1 MALLL
6 QKILFNGII
15 IMAVFLQQIYKTG
28 DTNMSNSTYTNKIN
42 TVISEVKKAVIGK
55 DAIIIKVLLA
65 VLCKGHVLIEDIP
78 GVGKTTLALA
88 FSKALSLEHNRM
100 QFTPDVLPS
109 DVTGFSVYNKST
121 GKFEFRPGVAFC
133 NLFLADEINRTS
145 SKTQSALLELM
156 EEKSITVDGN
166 TYKLPE
172 PYTVIA
178 TQNPIG
184 SAGTHNLPDSQ
195 LDRFMIKLSMGYP
208 DFKGEVD
215 ILKSKYNAN
224 PLESVRSVA
233 DSSFILELQDYISNV
248 YVDDRIYEYV
258 VSLSEATR
266 NHPMIKLGVSP
277 RGTLALMQL
286 SKGIAVAMGRDYVI
300 PEDISYICGD
310 VFEHRIMLNSKAKFS
325 DVSASDVISDI
336 LKSVPVPG
344 ISEPRR

>member
-1 MALLL
+1 MNNNYSA
-6 QKILFNGII
+6 
-15 IMAVFLQQIYKTG
+15 
-28 DTNMSNSTYTNKIN
+28 KIN
-42 TVISEVKKAVIGK
+42 SILSEVKKAVIGK
-55 DAIIIKVLLA
+55 DQIIVKVLLA
-65 VLCKGHVLIEDIP
+65 ILCKGHVLIEDIP

-109 DVTGFSVYNKST
+109 DVTGFNVYNKAI

-156 EEKSITVDGN
+156 EEKSITVDGR

-208 DFKGEVD
+208 DFSGEVS

-224 PLESVRSVA
+224 PLDNVSAVA
-233 DSSFILELQDYISNV
+233 DASTIIALQEYISNI
-248 YVDDRIYEYV
+248 YVDDRIYEYI
-258 VSLSEATR
+258 VSLSAATR
-266 NHPMIKLGVSP
+266 NHPMVKLGVSP
-277 RGTLALMQL
+277 RGTLALMQIA
-286 SKGIAVAMGRDYVI
+286 KGIAVVMGRDYVI
-300 PEDISYICGD
+300 PDDITYICRD
-310 VFEHRIMLNSKAKFS
+310 VFEHRIMLNSKAKLS
-325 DVSASDVISDI
+325 DVTAADVIADVI
-336 LKSVPVPG
+336 KSVPVPG
-344 ISEPRR
+344 IGSEGK

>member
-1 MALLL
+1 M
-6 QKILFNGII
+6 KNT
-15 IMAVFLQQIYKTG
+15 Y
-28 DTNMSNSTYTNKIN
+28 YTNQIN
-42 TVISEVKKAVIGK
+42 TILSEVKKAVIGK
-55 DAIIIKVLLA
+55 DQIIIKVLLA
-65 VLCKGHVLIEDIP
+65 ILCKGHILIEDIP

-109 DVTGFSVYNKST
+109 DVTGFSVYNKSSNT
-121 GKFEFRPGVAFC
+121 FEFRPGVAFC

-195 LDRFMIKLSMGYP
+195 LDRFMVKLSMGYP
-208 DFKGEVD
+208 DFSGEVN
-215 ILKSKYNAN
+215 ILKTKTNAN
-224 PLESVRSVA
+224 PLDSVQAVA
-233 DSSFILELQDYISNV
+233 DASFITELQEYISNI
-248 YVDDRIYEYV
+248 YVDDRIYEYIV
-258 VSLSEATR
+258 ALSAATR
-266 NHPMIKLGVSP
+266 ENPMIKLGVSP
-277 RGTLALMQL
+277 RGTLALLQI

-300 PEDISYICGD
+300 PDDISYICSD
-310 VFEHRIMLNSKAKFS
+310 VFEHRIMLNSKAKLS
-325 DVSASDVISDI
+325 EATPGSVIKDI
-336 LKSVPVPG
+336 IKSVPVPG
-344 ISEPRR
+344 ISKR

>member
-1 MALLL
+1 MD
-6 QKILFNGII
+6 
-15 IMAVFLQQIYKTG
+15 YT
-28 DTNMSNSTYTNKIN
+28 TYTNQISSIIN
-42 TVISEVKKAVIGK
+42 EVKKAVIGK
-55 DAIIIKVLLA
+55 DAMIIKVLLA
-65 VLCKGHVLIEDIP
+65 ILCKGHILIEDIP

-109 DVTGFSVYNKST
+109 DVTGFSIYNKST

-156 EEKSITVDGN
+156 EEKNITVDGT

-208 DFKGEVD
+208 DFRGEVS
-215 ILKSKYNAN
+215 ILKSKHSSN
-224 PLESVRSVA
+224 PLDEVQPVVNSEM
-233 DSSFILELQDYISNV
+233 ILSLQEHISKV
-248 YVDDRIYEYV
+248 YVDDRIYEYIV
-258 VSLSEATR
+258 ALAGSTR

-277 RGTLALMQL
+277 RGTLALMQI
-286 SKGIAVAMGRDYVI
+286 SKGIAVASGRDYVI
-300 PEDISYICGD
+300 PDDISYICSD
-310 VFEHRIMLNSKAKFS
+310 VFEHRLILSSKAKLS
-325 DVSASDVISDI
+325 EMSAADIVADI
-336 LKSVPVPG
+336 LKKVPVPT
-344 ISEPRR
+344 ISIPKR

>member
-1 MALLL
+1 MNNNYSA
-6 QKILFNGII
+6 QFSAILN
-15 IMAVFLQQIYKTG
+15 
-28 DTNMSNSTYTNKIN
+28 
-42 TVISEVKKAVIGK
+42 EVKKAVIGK
-55 DAIIIKVLLA
+55 DPIIIKVLLA
-65 VLCKGHVLIEDIP
+65 ILCKGHVLIEDIP

-109 DVTGFSVYNKST
+109 DVTGFNVYNKAT
-121 GKFEFRPGVAFC
+121 GKFEFRTGVAFC

-208 DFKGEVD
+208 DFSGEVN
-215 ILKSKYNAN
+215 ILRSKYNSN
-224 PLESVRSVA
+224 PLETVMPVA
-233 DSSFILELQDYISNV
+233 DADSIMALQEYISNI
-248 YVDDRIYEYV
+248 YVDDRIYEYI
-258 VSLSEATR
+258 VSLSAATR

-277 RGTLALMQL
+277 RGTLALMQIA
-286 SKGIAVAMGRDYVI
+286 KGVAVASGRDYVI
-300 PEDISYICGD
+300 PDDITYICND
-310 VFEHRIMLNSKAKFS
+310 VFEHRIMLNSKAKLS
-325 DVSASDVISDI
+325 DVTAGSVIKEVI
-336 LKSVPVPG
+336 NSVPVPG
-344 ISEPRR
+344 ISTQVR

>member
-1 MALLL
+1 M
-6 QKILFNGII
+6 NNNYYSN
-15 IMAVFLQQIYKTG
+15 QISSIV
-28 DTNMSNSTYTNKIN
+28 N
-42 TVISEVKKAVIGK
+42 EVKKAVIGK

-65 VLCKGHVLIEDIP
+65 VLSKGHILIEDIP

-109 DVTGFSVYNKST
+109 DVTGFSVYNKVN
-121 GKFEFRPGVAFC
+121 GRFEFRPGVAFC

-208 DFKGEVD
+208 DFNGEVA
-215 ILKSKYNAN
+215 ILKAKYNTN
-224 PLESVRSVA
+224 PLDSVCSVA
-233 DSSFILELQDYISNV
+233 DASFIMELQEYISNI
-248 YVDDRIYEYV
+248 YVDDRIYEYIV
-258 VSLSEATR
+258 ALAAATR
-266 NHPMIKLGVSP
+266 NHPLVKLGVSP
-277 RGTLALMQL
+277 RGTLALMQI

-300 PEDISYICGD
+300 PDDISYICSD
-310 VFEHRIMLNSKAKFS
+310 VFEHRIILNSKAKLS
-325 DVSASDVISDI
+325 DATPAGIISEI
-336 LKSVPVPG
+336 LRTVPVPG
-344 ISEPRR
+344 ISEPKR

>member
-1 MALLL
+1 MNNTNYTHHINS
-6 QKILFNGII
+6 ILTEI
-15 IMAVFLQQIYKTG
+15 
-28 DTNMSNSTYTNKIN
+28 
-42 TVISEVKKAVIGK
+42 KKAVIGK
-55 DAIIIKVLLA
+55 DKIIVKTLLA
-65 VLCKGHVLIEDIP
+65 ILCKGHILIEDIP

-109 DVTGFSVYNKST
+109 DVTGFSILNKVT

-208 DFKGEVD
+208 DFGGEVA
-215 ILKSKYNAN
+215 ILKSKFNSN
-224 PLESVRSVA
+224 PLETVKPVA
-233 DSSFILELQDYISNV
+233 NPELILALQEYISNI
-248 YVDDRIYEYV
+248 YVDDRIYEYIV
-258 VSLSEATR
+258 ALSAATR
-266 NHPMIKLGVSP
+266 NHPMLKLGISP

-286 SKGIAVAMGRDYVI
+286 SKGIAVAMGCDYVI
-300 PEDISYICGD
+300 PDDVVYICAD
-310 VFEHRIMLNSKAKFS
+310 VFEHRLILNSKAKLS
-325 DVSASDVISDI
+325 EISASDII
-336 LKSVPVPG
+336 AEIIRQTPVPG
-344 ISEPRR
+344 ISPQQR

>member
-1 MALLL
+1 MNNY
-6 QKILFNGII
+6 QHKITEIVN
-15 IMAVFLQQIYKTG
+15 
-28 DTNMSNSTYTNKIN
+28 
-42 TVISEVKKAVIGK
+42 EVKKAVIGK
-55 DAIIIKVLLA
+55 DQIIIKVLLA
-65 VLCKGHVLIEDIP
+65 ILCKGHILVEDIP

-109 DVTGFSVYNKST
+109 DVTGFSVYNKQT
-121 GKFEFRPGVAFC
+121 NNFEFRKGVAFC

-166 TYKLPE
+166 TYKLPQ

-208 DFKGEVD
+208 DFQGEVA
-215 ILKSKYNAN
+215 ILKSKFNDN
-224 PLESVRSVA
+224 PLNAVRAVA
-233 DSSFILELQDYISNV
+233 NADIILELQEYISNI
-248 YVDDRIYEYV
+248 YIDDRIYDYI
-258 VSLSEATR
+258 VSLSSATR
-266 NHPMIKLGVSP
+266 NHPMLKLGISP
-277 RGTLALMQL
+277 RGTLALMQI

-300 PEDISYICGD
+300 PDDVGYICAD
-310 VFEHRIMLNSKAKFS
+310 VFSHRLMLSSKAKLS
-325 DVSASDVISDI
+325 ETSAESIVADI
-336 LKSVPVPG
+336 IRKVPAPG
-344 ISEPRR
+344 ISAKG

>member
-1 MALLL
+1 MNTSYYT
-6 QKILFNGII
+6 K
-15 IMAVFLQQIYKTG
+15 QI
-28 DTNMSNSTYTNKIN
+28 NS
-42 TVISEVKKAVIGK
+42 VISEVKKAVIGK
-55 DAIIIKVLLA
+55 DAVVIKVMLA
-65 VLCKGHVLIEDIP
+65 MLCKGHILIEDIP

-109 DVTGFSVYNKST
+109 DITGFSIFNKLKNT
-121 GKFEFRPGVAFC
+121 FEFRPGVAFC

-208 DFKGEVD
+208 DPEGEVA
-215 ILKSKYNAN
+215 ILKSKYSTN
-224 PLESVRSVA
+224 PLENVNPVA
-233 DSSFILELQDYISNV
+233 DVNSIIELRNAVESV
-248 YVDDRIYEYV
+248 YVDDRIYEYI
-258 VSLSEATR
+258 VSLAAATR
-266 NHPMIKLGVSP
+266 NHSMIKLGISP
-277 RGTLALMQL
+277 RGTLALMQI
-286 SKGIAVAMGRDYVI
+286 SKGIALAMGREYVI
-300 PEDISYICGD
+300 PDDVVYICHD
-310 VFEHRIMLNSKAKFS
+310 VFEHRIILNSKAKL
-325 DVSASDVISDI
+325 AEKNTGDI
-336 LKSVPVPG
+336 VNEIIKSTPM
-344 ISEPRR
+344 PRIK

>member
-1 MALLL
+1 MSN
-6 QKILFNGII
+6 IYT
-15 IMAVFLQQIYKTG
+15 QQIS
-28 DTNMSNSTYTNKIN
+28 DI
-42 TVISEVKKAVIGK
+42 VSEVKKAVIGK
-55 DAIIIKVLLA
+55 DAIIVKTLLA
-65 VLCKGHVLIEDIP
+65 ILCKGHILIEDIP

-109 DVTGFSVYNKST
+109 DITGFSVYNKVHNT
-121 GKFEFRPGVAFC
+121 FDFKKGVAFC

-208 DFKGEVD
+208 DFDGEVA
-215 ILKSKYNAN
+215 ILKAKFNSA
-224 PLESVRSVA
+224 PLENVNAVA
-233 DSSFILELQDYISNV
+233 NTRIIMELQDYISNI
-248 YVDDRIYEYV
+248 YIDDRIYEYIV
-258 VSLSEATR
+258 QLSNATR
-266 NHPMIKLGVSP
+266 NHPLIKLGISP
-277 RGTLALMQL
+277 RGTLALMQI

-300 PEDISYICGD
+300 PDDITYICND
-310 VFEHRIMLNSKAKFS
+310 VFAHRIMLNSKAKLS
-325 DVSASDVISDI
+325 DVTAEQVIDDI
-336 LKSVPVPG
+336 IKN
-344 ISEPRR
+344 ISLPRIAG

>member
-1 MALLL
+1 M
-6 QKILFNGII
+6 NTSYYTS
-15 IMAVFLQQIYKTG
+15 QI
-28 DTNMSNSTYTNKIN
+28 NRI
-42 TVISEVKKAVIGK
+42 ISEVKKAVIGK
-55 DAIIIKVLLA
+55 DAVVIKVFLA
-65 VLCKGHVLIEDIP
+65 MLCKGHVLIEDIP

-109 DVTGFSVYNKST
+109 DVTGFSIYNKT
-121 GKFEFRPGVAFC
+121 KNAFEFHPGVAFC

-156 EEKSITVDGN
+156 EEKSITVDGR

-208 DFKGEVD
+208 EPAGEVA
-215 ILKSKYNAN
+215 ILKSKHSSN
-224 PLESVRSVA
+224 PLENVNAVA
-233 DSSFILELQDYISNV
+233 DANILMQLREAVDNV
-248 YVDDRIYEYV
+248 HVDDRIYEYIV
-258 VSLSEATR
+258 NLAAATR

-277 RGTLALMQL
+277 RGTLSLMQI
-286 SKGIAVAMGRDYVI
+286 SKGIAVAMERSYVI
-300 PEDISYICGD
+300 PDDVVFICHD
-310 VFEHRIMLNSKAKFS
+310 VFEHRLILNSKAKL
-325 DVSASDVISDI
+325 AGKTAGEIISEI
-336 LKSVPVPG
+336 IKSVPAPK
-344 ISEPRR
+344 ITSDRR

>member
-1 MALLL
+1 MNNTDYT
-6 QKILFNGII
+6 KII
-15 IMAVFLQQIYKTG
+15 
-28 DTNMSNSTYTNKIN
+28 NS
-42 TVISEVKKAVIGK
+42 VISEVKKAVIGK

-65 VLCKGHVLIEDIP
+65 GRCKGHILIEDIP

-109 DVTGFSVYNKST
+109 DVTGFSVYNKAT
-121 GKFEFRPGVAFC
+121 GNFEFREGVAFC

-156 EEKSITVDGN
+156 EEKSITVDGK

-215 ILKSKYNAN
+215 ILKSKFNSN
-224 PLESVRSVA
+224 PLDTVKSVA
-233 DSSFILELQDYISNV
+233 DAETILKLQEYISNI
-248 YVDDRIYEYV
+248 YVDDRIYEYI
-258 VSLSEATR
+258 VSLSTATR
-266 NHPMIKLGVSP
+266 EHPMVKLGVSP

-300 PEDISYICGD
+300 PEDIAYILGD
-310 VFEHRIMLNSKAKFS
+310 VFEHRLMLNSKAKLS
-325 DVSASDVISDI
+325 DYTASDIISEI

-344 ISEPRR
+344 LSDSRR

>member
-1 MALLL
+1 M
-6 QKILFNGII
+6 N
-15 IMAVFLQQIYKTG
+15 
-28 DTNMSNSTYTNKIN
+28 NSYYANQIN
-42 TVISEVKKAVIGK
+42 TIVNEVKKAVIGK

-65 VLCKGHVLIEDIP
+65 ILCKGHILIEDIP

-109 DVTGFSVYNKST
+109 DVTGFSVYNSSN

-156 EEKSITVDGN
+156 EEKNITVDGN
-166 TYKLPE
+166 TYKLPD

-208 DFKGEVD
+208 DFSGEVA
-215 ILKSKYNAN
+215 ILKSKYNTN
-224 PLESVRSVA
+224 PLDSVKAVA
-233 DSSFILELQDYISNV
+233 DASFITQLQEYIDNI
-248 YVDDRIYEYV
+248 YVDDRIYEYIV
-258 VSLSEATR
+258 ALAAATR
-266 NHPMIKLGVSP
+266 NHPYVKLGVSP
-277 RGTLALMQL
+277 RGTLALMQIA
-286 SKGIAVAMGRDYVI
+286 KGIAVAMGRDYVI
-300 PEDISYICGD
+300 PDDIGYICSD
-310 VFEHRIMLNSKAKFS
+310 VFEHRIILNSKAKLS
-325 DVSASDVISDI
+325 DATPAGIITEI
-336 LKSVPVPG
+336 LGAVPVPG
-344 ISEPRR
+344 ISAPQR